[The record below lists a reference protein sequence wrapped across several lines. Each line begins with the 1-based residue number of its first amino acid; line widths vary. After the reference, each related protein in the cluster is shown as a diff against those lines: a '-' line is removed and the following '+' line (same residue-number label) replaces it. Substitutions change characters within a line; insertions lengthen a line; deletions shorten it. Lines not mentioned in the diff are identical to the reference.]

1 MLAELEALRKLMAEF
16 KKNSE
21 DAARR
26 IREYELRE
34 QIALNE
40 NQTIRDLYKKRVER
54 ISQDYIKFIEKRENE
69 FQRFQ
74 AYVAYEIDTNV
85 CCNEGLQR
93 VIETRDKEI
102 AGLKETLSIPRQ
114 HFKYI
119 EGKTAEQVVKQKDQI
134 LKEKSA
140 EMGIP
145 VESLLERMYYN
156 TARKVA

>member
-1 MLAELEALRKLMAEF
+1 MLQSPFNFYSLSLSLNEDQQIDIASRTTTRYLQYQLNRMSEEKEGMLAELEALRKLMAEF

-74 AYVAYEIDTNV
+74 AYVAYEIDTNE
-85 CCNEGLQR
+85 CCNEGL
-93 VIETRDKEI
+93 
-102 AGLKETLSIPRQ
+102 
-114 HFKYI
+114 
-119 EGKTAEQVVKQKDQI
+119 
-134 LKEKSA
+134 
-140 EMGIP
+140 
-145 VESLLERMYYN
+145 
-156 TARKVA
+156 

>member
-1 MLAELEALRKLMAEF
+1 LQEYDQLLQSPFNFYSLSLSLNEDQQIDIASRTTTRYLQYQLNRMSEEKEGMLAELEALRKLMAEF

-54 ISQDYIKFIEKRENE
+54 ISQDYIKFIEKREAE

-74 AYVAYEIDTNV
+74 AYAAYEIDTNV
-85 CCNEGLQR
+85 CCNEGL
-93 VIETRDKEI
+93 
-102 AGLKETLSIPRQ
+102 
-114 HFKYI
+114 
-119 EGKTAEQVVKQKDQI
+119 
-134 LKEKSA
+134 
-140 EMGIP
+140 
-145 VESLLERMYYN
+145 
-156 TARKVA
+156 

>member
-1 MLAELEALRKLMAEF
+1 MLQSPFNFYSLSLSLNEDQQIDIASRTTTRYLQYQLNRMSEEKEGMLAELEALRKLMAEF

-54 ISQDYIKFIEKRENE
+54 ISQDYIKFIEKREAE

-85 CCNEGLQR
+85 CCNEGL
-93 VIETRDKEI
+93 
-102 AGLKETLSIPRQ
+102 
-114 HFKYI
+114 
-119 EGKTAEQVVKQKDQI
+119 
-134 LKEKSA
+134 
-140 EMGIP
+140 
-145 VESLLERMYYN
+145 
-156 TARKVA
+156 

>member
-1 MLAELEALRKLMAEF
+1 LLQSPFNFYSLSLSLNEDQQIDIASRTTTRYLQYQLNRMSEEKEGMLAELEALRKLMAEF

-54 ISQDYIKFIEKRENE
+54 ISQDYIKFIEKREAE

-85 CCNEGLQR
+85 CCNEGL
-93 VIETRDKEI
+93 
-102 AGLKETLSIPRQ
+102 
-114 HFKYI
+114 
-119 EGKTAEQVVKQKDQI
+119 
-134 LKEKSA
+134 
-140 EMGIP
+140 
-145 VESLLERMYYN
+145 
-156 TARKVA
+156 